1 MPVLRKSGIISA
13 INSNPTTGVASANS
27 AVEVY
32 LPPNTSTIG
41 IQVKGTY
48 TGALTLQLKA
58 SNSDTWVT
66 VGGTSLINEA
76 TGAASANIAS
86 ATQGAFQA
94 DVTGFTN
101 ARITALAAVTG
112 AATVYIQPSP
122 GSGVVVLGAPLPA
135 GTNNIGSISAVTP
148 GGSAISVVSTAST
161 NASSQK
167 ASAGNLFEISV
178 SNPTATPA
186 YVKLYNKASAPTV
199 GTDVPVLTI
208 TAPATSATQQPS
220 ANTLTFSQIGKRFPL
235 GIAMAITAGP
245 LAADTAVAVA
255 GVQVHGT
262 YI

>member
-1 MPVLRKSGIISA
+1 MPILRKSGTIAA
-13 INSNPTTGVASANS
+13 INQF
-27 AVEVY
+27 VEVY

-41 IQVKGTY
+41 IQVTGTY
-48 TGALTLQLKA
+48 TGALSLQLKA
-58 SNSDTWVT
+58 SDSSTWVT

-101 ARITALAAVTG
+101 ARIIALAAVTG
-112 AATVYIQPSP
+112 TATVYIQPSP

-135 GTNNIGSISAVTP
+135 GSNSIGLISTP
-148 GGSAISVVSTAST
+148 SGSAISVTSTAST
-161 NASSQK
+161 NASNQK
-167 ASAGNLFEISV
+167 STAGNLFEISV

-186 YVKLYNKASAPTV
+186 YVKLYNKATAPTV
-199 GTDVPVLTI
+199 GTDIPVLTI

-220 ANTLTFSQIGKRFPL
+220 ANTLTFSQIGKRFTA
-235 GIAMAITAGP
+235 GISMAITAGP
-245 LAADTAVAVA
+245 LATDTAVAVA